1 MLKVGATHYNR
12 ARPHMASGPGLP
24 IRLRERYYAST
35 RNLAIILLRRQTV
48 AKKSLGL
55 VTGALDEAHDAD

>member
-1 MLKVGATHYNR
+1 MLKVWVTHYNG
-12 ARPHMASGPGLP
+12 ARPHVALGPGVP

-35 RNLAIILLRRQTV
+35 RNLGIILLRRQTV

-55 VTGALDEAHDAD
+55 MTGALDEAHDAE